1 MKSSIDGL
9 DKLIFKLDS
18 MSATAKNL
26 KPILEE
32 IGKDMKTKT
41 DFCFR
46 LEKSPEGVSWKKSK
60 RNGKTLSNTGAL
72 KRSISY
78 STSSDSATVG
88 TNLKYAKTMHY
99 GASKHSFGYSVAKI
113 KAFTRKNGSK
123 VKAHS
128 RYMQSPWGDIPA
140 RPFIGISNNQML
152 KYRKMIANYLG
163 IK

>member
-18 MSATAKNL
+18 MSAKAKNL

-46 LEKSPEGVSWKKSK
+46 LEKSPDGVSWKKSK
-60 RNGKTLSNTGAL
+60 RNGKTLSDTGAL
-72 KRSISY
+72 KRSVSY
-78 STSSDSATVG
+78 STSSDSVTVG
-88 TNLKYAKTMHY
+88 TNLVYAKTMQF
-99 GASKHSFGYSVAKI
+99 GAEKGSLGSG
-113 KAFTRKNGSK
+113 KAQVKSFTRKNGQK
-123 VKAHS
+123 VRSHTRAFVA
-128 RYMQSPWGDIPA
+128 PWGNIPA
-140 RPFIGISNNQML
+140 RPFIGISNSQMK
-152 KYRKMIANYLG
+152 KYRKMMAEYLG